1 MEEISCVG
9 VVDGGMFVA
18 ESGEAIVLARV
29 RAPRV
34 GLPGGAVLR
43 MLTQRRVQDR
53 RVQVQRIGT
62 DRFGNALAEVWVD
75 GENLND
81 AALAALRERGYA
93 EP

>member
-53 RVQVQRIGT
+53 RV
-62 DRFGNALAEVWVD
+62 
-75 GENLND
+75 
-81 AALAALRERGYA
+81 
-93 EP
+93 